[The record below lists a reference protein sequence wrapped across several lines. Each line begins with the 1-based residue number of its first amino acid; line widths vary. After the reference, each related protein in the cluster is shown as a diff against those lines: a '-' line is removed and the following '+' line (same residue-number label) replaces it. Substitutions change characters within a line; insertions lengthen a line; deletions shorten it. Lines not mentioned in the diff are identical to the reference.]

1 MPGFVRGACSVT
13 SSIGK
18 AIIRKITGYE
28 NEDIEQEVYIKV
40 WRWSSNQKI
49 EKMNQ
54 WVNKVTANTCKD
66 YLKSKNFK
74 IENLKTDDDNLI
86 NNIKDTKTPEKV
98 LNSKQRQKMI
108 LKAVDNLPKK
118 MKDVIVLYEFEQKSY
133 DEISKKLAVPVV
145 TVKSRLFCAR
155 EILKDDLSELIGD

>member
-1 MPGFVRGACSVT
+1 MKNFIRENKKN
-13 SSIGK
+13 IK
-18 AIIRKITGYE
+18 AIIRNIIGRE

-40 WRWSSNQKI
+40 WRNTGKNNI
-49 EKMNQ
+49 EKIHQ

-66 YLKSKNFK
+66 FLKSKQYRVEHMK
-74 IENLKTDDDNLI
+74 VDDENVI
-86 NNIKDTKTPEKV
+86 NEIKETKTPEKI

-118 MKDVIVLYEFEQKSY
+118 MKEVIILYEFEQKSY
-133 DEISKKLAVPVV
+133 EEISQKVGVPIG

-155 EILKDDLSELIGD
+155 EILKDDLSELIGE